1 MSTEK
6 KYGLRELEKE
16 FGVLT
21 FGRLL
26 RAHRQ
31 GEGMTQVRLSQILG
45 ISKQSLN
52 DLENG
57 RSFPSIARSAEIA
70 RKMGLMEST
79 LVELSIQDQ
88 IRREKL
94 NLRVS
99 VQETKGKPKKIAG

>member
-1 MSTEK
+1 MSIDK
-6 KYGLRELEKE
+6 QFGLKELEKE
-16 FGVLT
+16 FGTLT

-26 RAHRQ
+26 KSHRQ
-31 GEGMTQVRLSQILG
+31 GEEMTQVQLAKLLG

-70 RKMGLMEST
+70 RKIGLMEST
-79 LVELSIQDQ
+79 LVELAIQDQ

-94 NLRVS
+94 NLLVS
-99 VQETKGKPKKIAG
+99 VHEGKGKKKIAG

>member
-1 MSTEK
+1 MRTEK
-6 KYGLRELEKE
+6 NYGLKELETE
-16 FGVLT
+16 FGKLT

-26 RAHRQ
+26 KSHRQ
-31 GEGMTQVRLSQILG
+31 AEELTQVQLAKLLG

-70 RKMGLMEST
+70 RKIGLMEST
-79 LVELSIQDQ
+79 LVELALQDQ
-88 IRREKL
+88 FRREKL

-99 VQETKGKPKKIAG
+99 VQEGKSKRKSA